1 MTNNQDDKSI
11 PSPPNPIPFVVSS
24 GNTSNPPPSLP
35 NPIPIVVDQD
45 VAGKQPSSPLGP
57 NPIPIVLDQD
67 VAGKQLSLPPLETIL
82 IAENLSKYSVVD
94 GTAELK
100 DVSFKLLKGELTC
113 IMGRGED
120 GVSSLLRVLALE
132 EPVTKGRLTIL
143 NKEIT
148 ELSVEERNTWRGTH
162 ITYIQ
167 QSHLELVEQTGRML
181 VAYWLHYYDDLRWN
195 EAKEN
200 ASQALQ
206 EVGITHHRRDM
217 AIRDLSIAEVARVSI
232 AKAYT
237 HSRRHRCIYLFDDLF
252 TSLDQK
258 SADELAQLL
267 QTVARQGKV
276 VVAQAYR
283 QDITS
288 SFDQV
293 LEMRDGELVQV
304 RKHP

>member
-1 MTNNQDDKSI
+1 M
-11 PSPPNPIPFVVSS
+11 PWLYLRVPP
-24 GNTSNPPPSLP
+24 
-35 NPIPIVVDQD
+35 Q
-45 VAGKQPSSPLGP
+45 Q
-57 NPIPIVLDQD
+57 
-67 VAGKQLSLPPLETIL
+67 
-82 IAENLSKYSVVD
+82 
-94 GTAELK
+94 
-100 DVSFKLLKGELTC
+100 LKGLEWPYPSCDELF
-113 IMGRGED
+113 
-120 GVSSLLRVLALE
+120 LPL
-132 EPVTKGRLTIL
+132 
-143 NKEIT
+143 
-148 ELSVEERNTWRGTH
+148 
-162 ITYIQ
+162 
-167 QSHLELVEQTGRML
+167 
-181 VAYWLHYYDDLRWN
+181 
-195 EAKEN
+195 
-200 ASQALQ
+200 
-206 EVGITHHRRDM
+206 
-217 AIRDLSIAEVARVSI
+217 AEVARVSI